1 MESLNDVILR
11 EIGTLSRCINY
22 TNNLKFKKIDLQ
34 AGQFIFLT
42 RICENQSINQTHLTA
57 LLKVDKATT
66 AKAVQ
71 KLMQAGYVRRARDQS
86 DRRMWR
92 LYPTDKALAAYDFIL
107 KEENRTIDSCFRG
120 FRKEEKRA
128 VNRLIL
134 KMRKNVEKDWEE
146 IRNK

>member
-71 KLMQAGYVRRARDQS
+71 KLIQAGYVRRARDQS
-86 DRRMWR
+86 DRRCGVCTLRTRHWPRMTSSSKR
-92 LYPTDKALAAYDFIL
+92 KTGPLTPVSADSEKKKNALS
-107 KEENRTIDSCFRG
+107 TG
-120 FRKEEKRA
+120 
-128 VNRLIL
+128 
-134 KMRKNVEKDWEE
+134 
-146 IRNK
+146 